1 MEVKIQ
7 VFKEVC
13 QTVVGGFQRDHTPR
27 YEICGGDRTLISL
40 LGTNGRCWERAQV
53 GGKIQ
58 SRTSN
63 VAGFQVSG
71 RWLRSIT
78 NCCVLRR
85 TCAILDFERSGCSR
99 VTILT
104 ISMLDTLEDFQ
115 TFLDLFF
122 PSETARIRKN
132 IYTGEKMTYEASS
145 SSSICKLLFTVHES
159 PRVLHRVHGA
169 PVVLVSHLTLI
180 LELVQTVLRR
190 R

>member
-1 MEVKIQ
+1 LISFRGGAKGCNDAYCGSQERRLCPYLAQGNVRGKNTMEIKIQ

-13 QTVVGGFQRDHTPR
+13 QTVFGGFQRDHTPR

-122 PSETARIRKN
+122 PSEQL
-132 IYTGEKMTYEASS
+132 AS
-145 SSSICKLLFTVHES
+145 E
-159 PRVLHRVHGA
+159 RNQHG
-169 PVVLVSHLTLI
+169 
-180 LELVQTVLRR
+180 
-190 R
+190 